1 VSKLFEQTMIKNM
14 VLTNRFVRSAT
25 WEGMAGEDGSCPP
38 ALIDVTV
45 RLARGGVGLIIT
57 GHAFVSEEGRAGPWQ
72 MGVHSDALLPGLTR
86 MATAVH
92 DAGGKIVMQ
101 IAHAGSRAPVQLTGL
116 QSISP
121 SPFEHETGLAS
132 REMDQGDIERV
143 TRAFAQAAVRAR
155 AAGFDGVQIHGAH
168 GYLLSQ
174 FLSPFFNKR
183 KDTYGGTI
191 ENRTRMALEVLKS
204 IQVAAGA
211 DFPVLIKLNSEDFLD
226 GGFTV
231 NDMLATSRMLEQ
243 AGIDAIEMSG
253 GTVLSA
259 EYIASRKG
267 KLNSEDQEVYYREAA
282 RRFKEIIRVP
292 LMLVGGIRSYAVA
305 ERLVTDGT
313 ADYISMCRPFIREP
327 ALVNRWKSG
336 DFSKALCIS
345 DNGCFKPAFQG
356 RGIMC
361 VVEEA
366 RKQKG

>member
-1 VSKLFEQTMIKNM
+1 VSKLFQQTAIKNM

-25 WEGMAGEDGSCPP
+25 WEGMAGEDGSCTP
-38 ALIDVTV
+38 ALIDVAV

-101 IAHAGSRAPVQLTGL
+101 IAHAGSRASMQLTGL
-116 QSISP
+116 QSISA
-121 SPFEHETGLAS
+121 SQYEYETGSTS
-132 REMDQGDIERV
+132 REMDQGDIKRL

-168 GYLLSQ
+168 GYLLNQ

-191 ENRTRMALEVLKS
+191 ENRTRMVLEVLRS
-204 IQVAAGA
+204 IQGTAGP
-211 DFPVLIKLNSEDFLD
+211 DFPVLIKLNSEDFLE
-226 GGFTV
+226 GGFTID
-231 NDMLATSRMLEQ
+231 DMLATARILEQ

-267 KLNSEDQEVYYREAA
+267 KLDSEEQEVYYREAA
-282 RRFKEIIRVP
+282 RRFKEKIRVP
-292 LMLVGGIRSYAVA
+292 LVLVGGIRSYTVA